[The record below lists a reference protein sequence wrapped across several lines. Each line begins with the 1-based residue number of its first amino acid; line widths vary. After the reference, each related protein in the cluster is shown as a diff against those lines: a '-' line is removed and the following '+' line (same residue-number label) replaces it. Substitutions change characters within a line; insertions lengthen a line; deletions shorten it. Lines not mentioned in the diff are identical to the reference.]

1 MRTSLYESPF
11 PRTNNLSRSHS
22 QSREHER
29 DHSST
34 TTDFEPAS
42 TSPFSPQTPSA
53 LRAGLFRSPYAL
65 ASLRTEAASRFF
77 RWREVE
83 RALGE
88 GEDEIV
94 HPSVS
99 TKKKGRRDLWSKLE
113 WEMELSTDYARRL
126 NEIRSRS
133 EPLSSLS
140 YPPGTPGEAVLGFV
154 PVLDPLH
161 FPSVM
166 LMSLSL
172 FSPFRTSR
180 NMLFSERQRK
190 KQELDL
196 VLPPIPS
203 SAPDQLEIP
212 AQQQT
217 RSSYGCSHE
226 PKVKAKRRWTTA
238 VKWGIVLVGA
248 FCAGVGFGLVMS
260 SSAQ

>member
-1 MRTSLYESPF
+1 M
-11 PRTNNLSRSHS
+11 
-22 QSREHER
+22 
-29 DHSST
+29 
-34 TTDFEPAS
+34 
-42 TSPFSPQTPSA
+42 
-53 LRAGLFRSPYAL
+53 
-65 ASLRTEAASRFF
+65 
-77 RWREVE
+77 
-83 RALGE
+83 
-88 GEDEIV
+88 
-94 HPSVS
+94 S
-99 TKKKGRRDLWSKLE
+99 TKKKGRRDFWSKLE

-172 FSPFRTSR
+172 LSPFRTSR
-180 NMLFSERQRK
+180 NILFSERQRK

-226 PKVKAKRRWTTA
+226 PKVKAKRHWTTA
-238 VKWGIVLVGA
+238 VKWGIILVGA